1 MLKFTEPIMI
11 PKSFISKRLGSP
23 LGRGMAELATTSLL
37 NSSLGNVVLI
47 KLKGGRELRG
57 RLRSF
62 DQHLNLVLEE
72 AEEVRHDG
80 ETKKLG
86 LVLIRG
92 DNVVLVSPAS

>member
-1 MLKFTEPIMI
+1 
-11 PKSFISKRLGSP
+11 
-23 LGRGMAELATTSLL
+23 MAELATTSLL

>member
-1 MLKFTEPIMI
+1 
-11 PKSFISKRLGSP
+11 
-23 LGRGMAELATTSLL
+23 MAELATAELL
-37 NSSLGNVVLI
+37 NASKGNMILI

-57 RLRSF
+57 KLRSF

-80 ETKKLG
+80 EVKKLG

-92 DNVVLVSPAS
+92 DNVVLVSPAP